1 MDQAPTDRRGAG
13 ALQLTSRLVVLA
25 ITPLLLAGVLASPAR
40 AAEPIRYG
48 DTFSFSGPDEG
59 ATAEC
64 GFAVD
69 IAIEGSFAVMVRET
83 GDGDLLVTDRSTFR
97 ATYTNVETGEY
108 ARSNGAS
115 TAHVEVGAGTDGRD
129 VVRITGLQGHVV
141 APGAGAAAQD
151 SGQLVIEAYGP
162 GDPEPLFVSQRGLF
176 EGNGGP
182 FPELCEAL
190 S

>member
-1 MDQAPTDRRGAG
+1 MDQAATHLGGAG
-13 ALQLTSRLVVLA
+13 PRQLMSRLGVLA
-25 ITPLLLAGVLASPAR
+25 IITLLLAGVLTGPAE
-40 AAEPIRYG
+40 ATEPTRFG

-83 GDGDLLVTDRSTFR
+83 GDGDVLVTDRSTFR
-97 ATYTNVETGEY
+97 ATYTNAETGEY
-108 ARSNGAS
+108 VRSNGAS
-115 TAHVEVGAGTDGRD
+115 TAHVTVGAGTDGRD

-141 APGAGAAAQD
+141 APGSGAAAQD

-176 EGNGGP
+176 EGMGGP